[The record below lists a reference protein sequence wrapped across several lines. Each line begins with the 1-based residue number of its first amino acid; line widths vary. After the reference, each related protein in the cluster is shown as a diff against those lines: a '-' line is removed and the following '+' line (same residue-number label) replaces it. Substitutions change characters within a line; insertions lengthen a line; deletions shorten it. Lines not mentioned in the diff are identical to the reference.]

1 MITVADQTIQE
12 RSGNFILLYRLC
24 LVTDP
29 FFIPPVSMRKTP
41 LTSVNNFG
49 TSSRSSRNARLEL
62 PSSAIDAQK
71 ERKAIHR
78 LNATGLRSVIKLLFG
93 HKTGFQCPSHL
104 KRRTVAM
111 KWLRDRKHELQQQ
124 FAESDADSDVEE
136 SDVEESDVE
145 ETDSIQSVSSVE
157 ET

>member
-1 MITVADQTIQE
+1 
-12 RSGNFILLYRLC
+12 
-24 LVTDP
+24 
-29 FFIPPVSMRKTP
+29 MRKTP

-49 TSSRSSRNARLEL
+49 ASPRSSRNARLEL
-62 PSSAIDAQK
+62 PSFTPALPCGYLSAIDAQK

-93 HKTGFQCPSHL
+93 HKTGFPCTSHL

-111 KWLRDRKHELQQQ
+111 KWLRDRKHEVQQQ
-124 FAESDADSDVEE
+124 FAESDAE

>member
-1 MITVADQTIQE
+1 
-12 RSGNFILLYRLC
+12 
-24 LVTDP
+24 
-29 FFIPPVSMRKTP
+29 MRKTP
-41 LTSVNNFG
+41 LTSVDNFG

-62 PSSAIDAQK
+62 PSFTPK

-93 HKTGFQCPSHL
+93 HKTGFPCTSHL

-111 KWLRDRKHELQQQ
+111 KWLRDRKHEVQQQ
-124 FAESDADSDVEE
+124 FVESDAD